1 MPESDEA
8 LPPSPAP
15 GADDAPSVP
24 EPPPLPLPPADFE
37 YFRAPAE
44 EPAPSCA
51 SATAPPPPPLPQ
63 QPLYGAAPTPP
74 APPAPPARRGGNQQR
89 TLSIVAI
96 IFLLIAS
103 AFVGFGARNGWF
115 TRSSSTASTTFT
127 PTQPSA
133 DPSNSPANDSSSVN
147 GSGSADLD
155 ANAVS
160 ETVDPAI
167 VNISTQTSQG
177 EAAGT
182 GLLISSKG
190 LVLTNH
196 HVISGA
202 EEVQVEVGGNGKTY
216 DAHVVGYAI
225 DDDVAL
231 VQIEDVSGLP
241 TVKTSSDVLAND
253 SVLVIGNAL
262 GRGGDPTVSPGTVEA
277 LGQQITATDETGSSA
292 ETLTDM
298 IQISASVQPG
308 QSGGAV
314 VNADGEVV
322 GMTTAASTGGGY
334 RFGGSQSA
342 NEAFAIPIARALS
355 VAKEI
360 QGGESTDS
368 VHVGPRAILGVE
380 VQGQLGGR

>member
-1 MPESDEA
+1 MSEA
-8 LPPSPAP
+8 
-15 GADDAPSVP
+15 
-24 EPPPLPLPPADFE
+24 
-37 YFRAPAE
+37 
-44 EPAPSCA
+44 
-51 SATAPPPPPLPQ
+51 
-63 QPLYGAAPTPP
+63 
-74 APPAPPARRGGNQQR
+74 
-89 TLSIVAI
+89 
-96 IFLLIAS
+96 
-103 AFVGFGARNGWF
+103 
-115 TRSSSTASTTFT
+115 
-127 PTQPSA
+127 
-133 DPSNSPANDSSSVN
+133 
-147 GSGSADLD
+147 
-155 ANAVS
+155 
-160 ETVDPAI
+160 VDPAI
-167 VNISTQTSQG
+167 VNINTQTSQG

-380 VQGQLGGR
+380 VQGQLGGRTPIGGSSSSGVAVAGVTQNGPAAGAGIAAGSTIVGIGDVTVRTADDITTAMNKLKPDTDVKVTWLDSSGQRRSASVRLVEGPPA